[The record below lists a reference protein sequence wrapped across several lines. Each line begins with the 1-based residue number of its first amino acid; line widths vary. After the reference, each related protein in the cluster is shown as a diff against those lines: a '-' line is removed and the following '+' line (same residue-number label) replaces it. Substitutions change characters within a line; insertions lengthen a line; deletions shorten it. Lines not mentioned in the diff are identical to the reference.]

1 MSDNQTHSHTALL
14 VMDVQAGI
22 VTRFAQT
29 GDFLQRINAA
39 ITAARAASI
48 PVIYVVVA
56 FRQGYP
62 EISPRNKSF
71 STIKRQQSR
80 LQAAMTATEIHPAI
94 APQPTDIVVT
104 KRRVSAFSGSDLE
117 VVLRAQG
124 ISHLAL
130 CGIATSGGRSVEREA
145 EARSRRPHVVVQ
157 VLECFACVHTKH
169 SKTCTRGQHCS
180 NHSNKAGAP
189 AVAAPVTGHRGGQL
203 LVTIKDA
210 AACGTGRRGGR
221 SGATGLR
228 NCSNRACPSKTDLLR
243 P

>member
-1 MSDNQTHSHTALL
+1 MSDTHVHAHTALL

-29 GDFLQRINAA
+29 SDVLTPISTA
-39 ITAARAASI
+39 ITAARAAQI
-48 PVIYVVVA
+48 PVIYVVVT

-71 STIKRQQSR
+71 SAIKQQQSR

-124 ISHLAL
+124 ITHLVL
-130 CGIATSGGRSVEREA
+130 CGIATSGVVLSTLREA
-145 EARSRRPHVVVQ
+145 ADKDYQLTVLSDGCVDGDEEVQRVLLSKVFPRQAEVVTTEAWS
-157 VLECFACVHTKH
+157 
-169 SKTCTRGQHCS
+169 
-180 NHSNKAGAP
+180 AGLK
-189 AVAAPVTGHRGGQL
+189 REE
-203 LVTIKDA
+203 
-210 AACGTGRRGGR
+210 GR
-221 SGATGLR
+221 
-228 NCSNRACPSKTDLLR
+228 
-243 P
+243 